1 MRYKEKFGSVDLQR
15 KEKKKKEKGRWEK
28 GGKKEGGKSTAAPEG
43 TKDRHNTGCE
53 GDGMSC
59 GDAEVSW

>member
-1 MRYKEKFGSVDLQR
+1 MGK
-15 KEKKKKEKGRWEK
+15 K